1 MKTEALKCGWAV
13 NLKVNRKLMVQSQW
27 QQIGSMQFG
36 PRGDPFKKIAQQ
48 HPSAMT
54 AMSQASRWSQ
64 I

>member
-1 MKTEALKCGWAV
+1 MD
-13 NLKVNRKLMVQSQW
+13 LKVKRKLMLQSQW

-36 PRGDPFKKIAQQ
+36 PRGDQFKKIAQQ

-54 AMSQASRWSQ
+54 ATSQASRWSQ